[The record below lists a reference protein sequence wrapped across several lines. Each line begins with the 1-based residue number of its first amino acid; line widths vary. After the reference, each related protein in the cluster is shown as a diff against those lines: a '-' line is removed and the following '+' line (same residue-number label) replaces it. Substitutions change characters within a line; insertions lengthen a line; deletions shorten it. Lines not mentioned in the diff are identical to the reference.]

1 MIFRIPKVKIN
12 PHKALLSKTGIC
24 PNKPGKMLPSF
35 GPNKRNGDPRIFDNV
50 INIVPRSGV
59 GSPVLKV
66 LIEIENPKIIVPT
79 VAAYQTMVINM
90 KTVSHRR
97 FIYSANVR
105 DHRHLA
111 VARPMAVSDS
121 EQASSV
127 PRVGVRWIALL
138 GSILSS
144 RNPTVYAERVVL
156 KMCIEDISKDHPA
169 HKLVSSEKRRHR
181 TRLQLKR
188 PLKHS

>member
-90 KTVSHRR
+90 KTVIHRR
-97 FIYSANVR
+97 FIYSANVPSQESS
-105 DHRHLA
+105 LA
-111 VARPMAVSDS
+111 SGMASARAAGSAGDMP
-121 EQASSV
+121 EV
-127 PRVGVRWIALL
+127 PKGR
-138 GSILSS
+138 
-144 RNPTVYAERVVL
+144 
-156 KMCIEDISKDHPA
+156 
-169 HKLVSSEKRRHR
+169 
-181 TRLQLKR
+181 
-188 PLKHS
+188 